1 MKQPKRFNT
10 HKKLIAGLMSGT
22 SADGVDA
29 VLIELRG
36 NGSTTKFK
44 QLSFKTYPYPRGFK
58 QFLLKN
64 SNPATARLDE
74 ITRLNVLIGMFFADA
89 AGKITR
95 SAGYSL
101 DNVYLIGSHG
111 QTIQHLPQTVQ
122 MFGKSVLATLQ
133 IGDPSVI
140 AKLTGVPTVGDFR
153 LGDIAV
159 GGSGAPLVPYMD
171 YIVFRSQ
178 SKNRALL
185 NIGGIANITF
195 LPKSCGVDDVLAFD
209 TGPGNML
216 IDALMKKFYHK
227 EFDKNGATAFKGRI
241 LEDLMADLVGTP
253 YLMEK
258 PPKSTGRELFG
269 ETLVGKI
276 MRKYRGARKVDII
289 STVTEFTA
297 LSIYMGYKKFISK
310 RAKLDELLVSGGG
323 VHNAYLMEALSSY
336 FVNTKVMPL
345 DDLGFSS
352 DAKEAICFA
361 ILANE
366 AIEGNP
372 ANITG
377 ATGAKR
383 RTILGKICPP

>member
-1 MKQPKRFNT
+1 
-10 HKKLIAGLMSGT
+10 MSGT
-22 SADGVDA
+22 SADGIDA
-29 VLIELRG
+29 ALVELRG
-36 NGSTTKFK
+36 NAETTRFK
-44 QLSFKTYPYPRGFK
+44 QLAFKTYPYPRGFK

-64 SNPATARLDE
+64 SSSATARLDE
-74 ITRLNVLIGMFFADA
+74 IARLNILIGMFFADA
-89 AGKITR
+89 AKKITR

-101 DNVYLIGSHG
+101 DDVYLIGSHG
-111 QTIQHLPQTVQ
+111 QTIHHLPQTVSLY
-122 MFGKSVLATLQ
+122 GKQVRATLQ

-153 LGDIAV
+153 VGDIAV

-171 YIVFRSQ
+171 YILFRSQ

-185 NIGGIANITF
+185 TIGGIANITL
-195 LPKSCGVDDVLAFD
+195 LPKQCSVDDVLAFD

-227 EFDKNGATAFKGRI
+227 EFDKNGTTAFKGRI
-241 LEDLMADLVGTP
+241 LEDLIADLIGIP
-253 YLMEK
+253 YIMEK

-269 ETLVGKI
+269 GTLVEKI

-289 STVTEFTA
+289 ATVTEFTA
-297 LSIYMGYKKFISK
+297 LSIYLGYKKFISK
-310 RAKLDELLVSGGG
+310 RTKLDELLVSGGG
-323 VHNAYLMEALSSY
+323 VHNAYLMEALNNY
-336 FVNTKVMPL
+336 FVNANLLPL

-366 AIEGNP
+366 AIAGNP
-372 ANITG
+372 ANIAG

-383 RTILGKICPP
+383 RTVLGKICPP